1 LRQGTKRRKRKK
13 DNAHIL
19 LKSIMKLQ
27 NKVAIVTGAGAGMGK
42 AVALRYAQEGA
53 RVVLVEYDEVSGKA
67 AAQEIQ
73 SSGGECLFIRTNVAD
88 EDEVS
93 AMIQKTVDTYGRID
107 VLYNNVARM
116 SRLDRRVHEVTTAL
130 WNELVAVNFTSAFY
144 CAKYVI
150 TEMLKT
156 GGGSLIFVGSP
167 TALVACATNDAA
179 YSSTKAGVHSLARVI
194 AGGYGADNIRSNIV
208 IPGTMQTPMTEAI
221 LADSSVREHLQQSA
235 MLRRLG
241 TSDDVCG
248 LAVFLASDES
258 SYCTGAYFTVDGGL
272 TAL

>member
-1 LRQGTKRRKRKK
+1 
-13 DNAHIL
+13 
-19 LKSIMKLQ
+19 MKLQ

-42 AVALRYAQEGA
+42 AVALRYASEGA
-53 RVVLVEYDEVSGKA
+53 TVVVVEYDEISGSA
-67 AAQEIQ
+67 TAQEIKIL
-73 SSGGECLFIRTNVAD
+73 GGECLFVRTNVAD
-88 EDEVS
+88 ESEVA
-93 AMIQKTVDTYGRID
+93 AMVEATIRKYGRID
-107 VLYNNVARM
+107 VLYNNVAKM

-130 WNELVAVNFTSAFY
+130 WNELVAVNFTSAFF

-167 TALVACATNDAA
+167 TALVACAVNDAA

-194 AGGYGADNIRSNIV
+194 AGGYGADNIRANIL

-221 LADSSVREHLQQSA
+221 LADAAVRNHLKQSA
-235 MLRRLG
+235 MLGRLG
-241 TSDDVCG
+241 TSNDVAG

>member
-1 LRQGTKRRKRKK
+1 M
-13 DNAHIL
+13 
-19 LKSIMKLQ
+19 MKLQ

-42 AVALRYAQEGA
+42 AVALRYASEGA
-53 RVVLVEYDEVSGKA
+53 KVVIVEYDEQTGNET
-67 AAQEIQ
+67 QREIE
-73 SSGGECLFIRTNVAD
+73 SNGGESIFVRTNVAD
-88 EDEVS
+88 EHQV
-93 AMIQKTVDTYGRID
+93 ALMVKKTIESYGRIN
-107 VLYNNVARM
+107 VLYNNVAKM
-116 SRLDRRVHEVTTAL
+116 SKLDRRVHEVSTEL
-130 WNELVAVNFTSAFY
+130 WNELVAVNFSSAFF

-194 AGGYGADNIRSNIV
+194 AGGYGTDNIRANIV
-208 IPGTMQTPMTEAI
+208 IPGTMQTPMTERI
-221 LADSSVREHLQQSA
+221 LADEAVRDHLQKSA
-235 MLRRLG
+235 MLGRLG
-241 TSDDVCG
+241 TSEDVTG

>member
-1 LRQGTKRRKRKK
+1 
-13 DNAHIL
+13 
-19 LKSIMKLQ
+19 MKLQ
-27 NKVAIVTGAGAGMGK
+27 NKVVIVTGAGAGMGK
-42 AVALRYAQEGA
+42 AVALRYAREGA
-53 RVVLVEYDEVSGKA
+53 SVVVVEFDEASGSSTV
-67 AAQEIQ
+67 QEIK
-73 SSGGECLFIRTNVAD
+73 SAGGECLFVRTNVAEESD
-88 EDEVS
+88 VAVMVERTIS
-93 AMIQKTVDTYGRID
+93 RYGRID
-107 VLYNNVARM
+107 VLYNNVAKM

-130 WNELVAVNFTSAFY
+130 WNELVAVNFTSAFF

-167 TALVACATNDAA
+167 TALVACATNDTA

-194 AGGYGADNIRSNIV
+194 AGGYGVDNIRANIV

-221 LADSSVREHLQQSA
+221 LADATVRNHLQQSA
-235 MLRRLG
+235 MLGRLG
-241 TSDDVCG
+241 TSDDVTG